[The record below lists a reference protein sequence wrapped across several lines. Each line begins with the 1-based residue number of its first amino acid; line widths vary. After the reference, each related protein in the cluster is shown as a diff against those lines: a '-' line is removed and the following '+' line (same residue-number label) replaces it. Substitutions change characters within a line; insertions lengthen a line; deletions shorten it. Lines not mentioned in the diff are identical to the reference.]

1 MLTSELGEGM
11 IMNVWRFLMRW
22 FVPPFIAI
30 ILVFGFMD
38 KIQDTYNVPL
48 PGILTMLLGE
58 NAVVPAT
65 E

>member
-1 MLTSELGEGM
+1 
-11 IMNVWRFLMRW
+11 
-22 FVPPFIAI
+22 VPPFIAI

-58 NAVVPAT
+58 NAVLPTT